1 MPSPDPY
8 VAIDAQP
15 DPSLFARLLELR
27 GAQPHQRRLRRAFL
41 AFAGVPAGARVL
53 DVGCG
58 TGVVTRELAHRA
70 GARGRVVGV
79 DPSRAF
85 VSEARARSR
94 AAGLE
99 AVCRFRA
106 GRGDALPFRDRAF
119 DVVVA
124 VTVLLHV
131 TDSDRVLAE
140 MCRVVR
146 PGGRVAVLD
155 QDFGTLVLDLP
166 DRALTRRIL
175 DGHADRYYAD
185 PWSGRSLARRLR
197 AAGLAAVRGR
207 VFPVVEPRYDD
218 YVRSM
223 LERRVALAARWRLVT
238 RAAGRRWLASVEA
251 AAERG
256 DFYMSLNYYAAV
268 GTRR

>member
-1 MPSPDPY
+1 EGPGVPDLRAPPHGARPDHGGRDVLLLQSGLRREVQGSLLTAPPARMPSPDPY

-106 GRGDALPFRDRAF
+106 GRGDALQFRDRAF

-166 DRALTRRIL
+166 DRA
-175 DGHADRYYAD
+175 
-185 PWSGRSLARRLR
+185 
-197 AAGLAAVRGR
+197 
-207 VFPVVEPRYDD
+207 
-218 YVRSM
+218 
-223 LERRVALAARWRLVT
+223 
-238 RAAGRRWLASVEA
+238 
-251 AAERG
+251 
-256 DFYMSLNYYAAV
+256 
-268 GTRR
+268 